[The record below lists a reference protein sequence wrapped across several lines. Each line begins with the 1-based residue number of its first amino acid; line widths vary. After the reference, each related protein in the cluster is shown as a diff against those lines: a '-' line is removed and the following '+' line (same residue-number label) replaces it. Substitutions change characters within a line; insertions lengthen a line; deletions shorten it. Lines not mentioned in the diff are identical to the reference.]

1 MLTLS
6 NIFSVED
13 FEKKDFEKLL
23 KRGGLEARRYMKLTD
38 SDAARVYDRNIETIP
53 VTVDLYGQYARI
65 VDYSD
70 GGLEDS
76 FIEEL
81 KDIVARYLYVERN
94 RIIFKERRK
103 REGREQHEKGD
114 EELKVVVR
122 ENGHEFITEL
132 SLYADTGLFLDQ
144 AKTRALV
151 ESEVAGR
158 TVLNLFS
165 YTSSFSVYA
174 AAGNAESVTSVD
186 LSNVYNA
193 WGRENMIRNGF
204 LDEKK
209 YRIVTADV
217 RVFLEEAY
225 KNGDRYDLVI
235 FDPPAFSNSH
245 KAEDFDVQKDYL
257 SVLYLISRILKDGGA
272 VIFSENLN
280 TFILDKKS
288 LNPYWDIKEITRD
301 VLAQGFSGKHRSCRV
316 WILEKTAEMRSE
328 KKAVRKKRMDELKDE
343 SLDRLVLSDEAGKD
357 DVGTKMDFPV
367 RDGEKKFSRGYEK
380 RNDRGRGREAGDGR
394 RNYSGRERDF
404 NSRSDRPRDRYDRDG
419 RDRTYRDR
427 DDRRDSYR
435 SYSDRNSRDSYRDR
449 DDRRS
454 SFRDRD
460 DRNGYSGRRSYPDR
474 DGYTSYSH
482 RRDREDG
489 DNETSRFYRRDRD
502 GRRDGYRS
510 YGDRDRRDSYR
521 DRDDQRSSF
530 RDRNGRDGLYG
541 DRDFAPR
548 GRREDGERRKK
559 SSPKP
564 YGYDSFMSTSNREK
578 ATAFWLSGQEVKKG
592 DDDK

>member
-1 MLTLS
+1 MTY
-6 NIFSVED
+6 VED

-38 SDAARVYDRNIETIP
+38 SDVARVYDRNIASIP

-70 GGLEDS
+70 GGLDEA
-76 FIEEL
+76 FIEEIN
-81 KDIVARYLYVERN
+81 DIVARYLYVERSK
-94 RIIFKERRK
+94 IVFKERRK

-114 EELKVVVR
+114 EEVKVVVR
-122 ENGHEFITEL
+122 ENGHEFLTEL

-144 AKTRALV
+144 AYTRAMV
-151 ESEVAGR
+151 ERESAGR
-158 TVLNLFS
+158 AVLNLFS

-193 WGRENMIRNGF
+193 WAKDNLARNGF

-209 YRIVTADV
+209 YRVITDDV
-217 RVFLEEAY
+217 RAFLEKAY
-225 KNGDRYDLVI
+225 ENGERYDLVI
-235 FDPPAFSNSH
+235 LDPPAFSNSH

-257 SVLYLISRILKDGGA
+257 SMLYLISRILKDGGA

-280 TFILDKKS
+280 TFIFDKKS

-316 WILEKTAEMRSE
+316 WILEKTAAMKLE

-343 SLDRLVLSDEAGKD
+343 SLDRLVLSEEDGKD
-357 DVGTKMDFPV
+357 DVGTKMDFPM

-380 RNDRGRGREAGDGR
+380 KDSRSRGRDGSGRRDFSDRGERRRDYGRDERPSR
-394 RNYSGRERDF
+394 RN
-404 NSRSDRPRDRYDRDG
+404 SDMRDRDYS
-419 RDRTYRDR
+419 YRDR
-427 DDRRDSYR
+427 DDRNDRRDSYR
-435 SYSDRNSRDSYRDR
+435 SFDDRDRRSSYRDR
-449 DDRRS
+449 DDRRR
-454 SFRDRD
+454 SFGDRD
-460 DRNGYSGRRSYPDR
+460 DRRSYGRERSYGR
-474 DGYTSYSH
+474 DGGYTSHSY

-489 DNETSRFYRRDRD
+489 DNETSRFYRRDRE
-502 GRRDGYRS
+502 
-510 YGDRDRRDSYR
+510 DRRDSYR
-521 DRDDQRSSF
+521 SFDDRDRRSSYRDRDDRRRGFGDRDDRRSF
-530 RDRNGRDGLYG
+530 G
-541 DRDFAPR
+541 DRDFASR
-548 GRREDGERRKK
+548 DRENGERRKK

-564 YGYDSFMSTSNREK
+564 YGYDSFMSTSNRDK
-578 ATAFWLSGQEVKKG
+578 ATAFWLSGQEVQKTE
-592 DDDK
+592 DDR

>member
-1 MLTLS
+1 MRHPIILS
-6 NIFSVED
+6 SVED

-38 SDAARVYDRNIETIP
+38 SDVARVYDRNIASIP
-53 VTVDLYGQYARI
+53 VTVDLYGQYARV

-70 GGLEDS
+70 GGLDAA
-76 FIEEL
+76 FIEEIN
-81 KDIVARYLYVERN
+81 DIVARYLYVERN
-94 RIIFKERRK
+94 KIVFKERRK
-103 REGREQHEKGD
+103 REGREQHEKG
-114 EELKVVVR
+114 EAEVKVVVR
-122 ENGHEFITEL
+122 ENGHEFLTEL

-144 AKTRALV
+144 AYTRAMV
-151 ESEVAGR
+151 EREAAGR

-193 WGRENMIRNGF
+193 WAKDNLARNGF

-209 YRIVTADV
+209 YRVITEDV
-217 RVFLEEAY
+217 RAFLEKAY
-225 KNGDRYDLVI
+225 ENGERYDLVI
-235 FDPPAFSNSH
+235 LDPPAFSNSH

-257 SVLYLISRILKDGGA
+257 SMLYLISRILKDGGA

-280 TFILDKKS
+280 TFIFDKKS

-316 WILEKTAEMRSE
+316 WILEKTAIMKLE
-328 KKAVRKKRMDELKDE
+328 KKTVRKKRMDELKDE
-343 SLDRLVLSDEAGKD
+343 SLDRLVLSEEDGKD

-380 RNDRGRGREAGDGR
+380 KDNRGRGREGYGR
-394 RNYSGRERDF
+394 RDFSDRGERRSDYGRDERPSRRDRDMRERDY
-404 NSRSDRPRDRYDRDG
+404 S
-419 RDRTYRDR
+419 YRDCDER
-427 DDRRDSYR
+427 SDRRDSYR
-435 SYSDRNSRDSYRDR
+435 SFDDR
-449 DDRRS
+449 DRRS
-454 SFRDRD
+454 SFRNGDDRRRSFGDRD
-460 DRNGYSGRRSYPDR
+460 DRRPYGRDRSYGR
-474 DGYTSYSH
+474 DGGYTSHSY

-502 GRRDGYRS
+502 GRRDGHRS
-510 YGDRDRRDSYR
+510 FDDRDRSFS
-521 DRDDQRSSF
+521 DRDDNRRSF
-530 RDRNGRDGLYG
+530 GGR
-541 DRDFAPR
+541 DRDFAPN
-548 GRREDGERRKK
+548 GREGGERRKK

-564 YGYDSFMSTSNREK
+564 YGYDSFMSTSNRDK
-578 ATAFWLSGQEVKKG
+578 ATAFWLSGQEVQKT